1 MRVLVADDCESTL
14 EILKMNLSKWGY
26 EPMLVTD
33 GEQALRIMKSP
44 AGPRLALLD
53 WNMPKIDG
61 VSVCRELRTRTE
73 NALNYSYIIVLTAM
87 EGEEHLVEALESGAD
102 DYLSKPVHPR
112 ELQLRVR
119 TGERI
124 LELQNRVVQTNR
136 KLAKITTLDQLTLTL
151 NRQTFLRRLA
161 EEFERSLRKGHSV
174 SVVFMEVD
182 DLQQITEEYGRKTGD
197 EILRQSAERFR
208 RAARGYDVLGRM
220 GDQEFGVIMPETEL
234 GMGVA
239 LCERLRNS
247 ICDQPFLIQGN
258 VVETSLSVGIAS
270 SSTEGL
276 DRNQLLTGSSRA
288 VAKAK
293 AVGGDRTLIWEA
305 GIVLDPMQ
313 TARSANEPQ
322 AVANAEPVTTE

>member
-1 MRVLVADDCESTL
+1 MRVLIADDCESTL
-14 EILKMNLSKWGY
+14 EILKQNLSQWGY
-26 EPMLVTD
+26 EPMLVSD

-61 VSVCRELRTRTE
+61 VSVCRELRTRSE

-87 EGEEHLVEALESGAD
+87 DGEEHLVEALEAGAD

-119 TGERI
+119 SGERI

-151 NRQTFLRRLA
+151 NRQSFLVRLSK
-161 EEFERSLRKGHSV
+161 EFERSLRRGHRV
-174 SVVFMEVD
+174 SVVSTDVD
-182 DLQQITEEYGRKTGD
+182 NLGRINEEHGLRTGD
-197 EILRQSAERFR
+197 EVLKQLAERFR
-208 RAARGYDVLGRM
+208 RAIRGYDILGRM
-220 GDQEFGVIMPETEL
+220 GGQEFAVLMPETEL

-239 LCERLRNS
+239 LCERLRRS
-247 ICDQPFLIQGN
+247 VGDQPFLIKGK
-258 VVETSLSVGIAS
+258 VVDVTVSVGVAS

-276 DRNQLLTGSSRA
+276 DRNQLLSGSTRA
-288 VAKAK
+288 LARAKAI
-293 AVGGDRTLIWEA
+293 GGNRTLMWEA
-305 GIVLDPMQ
+305 GIILDPMKA
-313 TARSANEPQ
+313 ARGVEQPQ
-322 AVANAEPVTTE
+322 AEADPATTK